1 MSDTGDSRER
11 RNADRQEV
19 EVPFQMN
26 IGGDVVEGTTTD
38 LSLGGLLCQPTEPAK
53 PEWLQQKATITIVIG
68 SVPYDADCTIVR
80 ISDEGIGIQFDD
92 ITDSALE
99 EAIFDLINDLM
110 DDY

>member
-1 MSDTGDSRER
+1 MSDTGDSRDR

-19 EVPFQMN
+19 EVPCQLTVAGN
-26 IGGDVVEGTTTD
+26 VVEGTTTD
-38 LSLGGLLCQPTEPAK
+38 LSLGGLLCQPSEPVK
-53 PEWLQQKATITIVIG
+53 PEWLQQRGTITIVIG
-68 SVPYDADCTIVR
+68 SVPYDAECTIVR

-92 ITDSALE
+92 ISDSALE